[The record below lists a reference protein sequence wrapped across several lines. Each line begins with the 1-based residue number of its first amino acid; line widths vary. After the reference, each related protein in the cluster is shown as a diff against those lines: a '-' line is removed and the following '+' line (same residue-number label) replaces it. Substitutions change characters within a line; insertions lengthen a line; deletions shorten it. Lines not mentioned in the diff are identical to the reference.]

1 MLNNASTKAVL
12 KNFSQKENCRKEM
25 LGIVNNVIT
34 SEIKEISK
42 SDCELFKLSFDWHD
56 WEHESQLLQQKAPYL
71 FSVLSNVICLR
82 EKQQKQQ
89 NLPQMLTAL
98 AVLLYGRSQ
107 NMNQLQY
114 KLGFNLQKCGLNRE
128 VIICV
133 MFYMGAR

>member
-42 SDCELFKLSFDWHD
+42 NDCELFKLSFDWHD

-82 EKQQKQQ
+82 EKQQ
-89 NLPQMLTAL
+89 NLPPMLTAL

-128 VIICV
+128 VIIFV
-133 MFYMGAR
+133 MF

>member
-12 KNFSQKENCRKEM
+12 KNFSQKENCRQEM

-42 SDCELFKLSFDWHD
+42 NDCELFKLSFDWHD
-56 WEHESQLLQQKAPYL
+56 WERESQLLQQKAPYL

-82 EKQQKQQ
+82 EKQQ
-89 NLPQMLTAL
+89 NLPPMLTAL

-133 MFYMGAR
+133 MF

>member
-34 SEIKEISK
+34 REIKEISK
-42 SDCELFKLSFDWHD
+42 NDCELFKLSFDWHD
-56 WEHESQLLQQKAPYL
+56 WERESQLLQQKAPYL
-71 FSVLSNVICLR
+71 FSLLSNVICLR
-82 EKQQKQQ
+82 EKQQ
-89 NLPQMLTAL
+89 NLPPMLTAL

-133 MFYMGAR
+133 MF

>member
-1 MLNNASTKAVL
+1 MLNNASIKAVL

-56 WEHESQLLQQKAPYL
+56 WERESQLLQQKAPYL

-82 EKQQKQQ
+82 EKQQ
-89 NLPQMLTAL
+89 NLPPMLTAL

-133 MFYMGAR
+133 MF

>member
-42 SDCELFKLSFDWHD
+42 NDGELFKLSFDWHD
-56 WEHESQLLQQKAPYL
+56 WERESQLLQRKAPYL

-82 EKQQKQQ
+82 EKQQ
-89 NLPQMLTAL
+89 NLPPMLTAL

-133 MFYMGAR
+133 MF

>member
-56 WEHESQLLQQKAPYL
+56 WERESQLLQQKAPYL

-82 EKQQKQQ
+82 EKQQ
-89 NLPQMLTAL
+89 NLPPMLTAL

>member
-42 SDCELFKLSFDWHD
+42 NDCELFKLSFDWHD

-98 AVLLYGRSQ
+98 GVLLYGRSQ

-133 MFYMGAR
+133 MFYMVV

>member
-42 SDCELFKLSFDWHD
+42 CDCELFKLSFDWHD

-82 EKQQKQQ
+82 EKQQ
-89 NLPQMLTAL
+89 NLPPMLTAL

-133 MFYMGAR
+133 MF